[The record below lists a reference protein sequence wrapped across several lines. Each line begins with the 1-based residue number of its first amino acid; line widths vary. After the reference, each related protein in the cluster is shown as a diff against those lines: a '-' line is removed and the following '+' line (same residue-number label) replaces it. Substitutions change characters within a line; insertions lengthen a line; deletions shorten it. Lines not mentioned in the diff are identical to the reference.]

1 MAKVSKEDRELFREA
16 VKNLKFV
23 SSKKTPLKQS
33 ADIQLFDQVSEQVTP
48 TQALFFSR
56 GGLQY
61 KTLKDLR
68 TGKIKIQA
76 ELDLHGFNTEQSREN
91 LAHFIQQ
98 ALHHHYRCI
107 RIIHGKGE
115 VLKNHV
121 NLWLKQIDAV
131 LAFASAIP
139 KQGGT
144 GAVCV
149 ILKRV

>member
-1 MAKVSKEDRELFREA
+1 MAKISQEDRELFREA

-23 SSKKTPLKQS
+23 SAKKNPPKPS
-33 ADIQLFDQVSEQVTP
+33 ADIQLFDQMSEQVTP
-48 TQALFFSR
+48 TQSLFFSR
-56 GGLQY
+56 GGLQH

-76 ELDLHGFNTEQSREN
+76 ELDLHGLNTEQARLN
-91 LAHFIQQ
+91 LADFIQFS
-98 ALHHHYRCI
+98 LHHHYRCV

-115 VLKNHV
+115 ILKNHV
-121 NLWLKQIDAV
+121 NLWLKQIDTV

-139 KQGGT
+139 RQGGT